1 MQYCNL
7 ISSLKVNI
15 ARMLNTAHYIAEKL
29 KLGNTLSLAFRK
41 IGNLV
46 IRNACIKTSYG
57 TFYVPDLAGFHII
70 TLGTP

>member
-15 ARMLNTAHYIAEKL
+15 ARILNIAEKL
-29 KLGNTLSLAFRK
+29 KLGSIPSLAFRK

-46 IRNACIKTSYG
+46 IRNACIKTNYG